1 MTNRQL
7 FLDCDGVLA
16 NFDDYAERVLNLHP
30 RKYELKHGANSIWP
44 ALQAH
49 DGFYRN
55 LAVLPEGRKLFEA
68 VKHLNPILLTGCPE
82 GGWAESQKKEWAAE
96 HFPGT
101 EIITCRSAEKYK
113 HMKQKG
119 DVLVDDYLKYRQKW
133 IDAKGIFVHYTDA
146 DTALAELAELFDLR
160 VPPPAAQML
169 FSQASQA

>member
-1 MTNRQL
+1 MGGIAKERMGGGTFSR
-7 FLDCDGVLA
+7 DG
-16 NFDDYAERVLNLHP
+16 NH
-30 RKYELKHGANSIWP
+30 H
-44 ALQAH
+44 
-49 DGFYRN
+49 
-55 LAVLPEGRKLFEA
+55 LPFCGK
-68 VKHLNPILLTGCPE
+68 I
-82 GGWAESQKKEWAAE
+82 
-96 HFPGT
+96 
-101 EIITCRSAEKYK
+101 